1 MTEYFKVQ
9 EDSEL
14 RYRGQLIAE
23 GGEIVGIESDN
34 PNRAIQKVAVRVL
47 RVGASVLERAEDP
60 QCEREYENTYAT
72 RMMLSQPLKKKKA
85 KKTKKKTAKKAAAE
99 ENAPAPQ
106 VDEGASD

>member
-47 RVGASVLERAEDP
+47 RIGASVLERVEDP
-60 QCEREYENTYAT
+60 ECEREHESTYAT
-72 RMMLSQPLKKKKA
+72 RMMLSQPLKKKA
-85 KKTKKKTAKKAAAE
+85 KKAKKKTAKKAAAE
-99 ENAPAPQ
+99 EKAPAPQ
-106 VDEGASD
+106 IDEGASD

>member
-14 RYRGQLIAE
+14 RYRGQLIAK
-23 GGEIVGIESDN
+23 GGETVGIESDN

-47 RVGASVLERAEDP
+47 RDNTPVLERVEDP
-60 QCEREYENTYAT
+60 ECEREHENAYAT

-85 KKTKKKTAKKAAAE
+85 KKAKKKTAKKTAAE
-99 ENAPAPQ
+99 EKAPAPQ
-106 VDEGASD
+106 IDEGASD